1 MRIIKLSM
9 SFIIAVLLML
19 GTIQNVFPSDNLSDV
34 IKNGKTTIT
43 SKIWYQTNDNSKQDQ
58 NIFNKENSIF
68 DTGVMLGYE
77 TNSYYGFA
85 AGVKFYAVDD
95 LGMHNKIACNCIHNT
110 ESGVPGTWLAEA
122 HLSYKIRGTLAKI
135 GRQGIKSPLV
145 NSDGWA
151 IVPNYFEALMINNT
165 DIPATSLT
173 AGYVTQERWL
183 KGKKFEDIGNGIFL
197 LGGANQ
203 SIPNSSLSAW
213 FYHARN
219 FRDGNDVNTVYLDA
233 GTKVFMIGLNAQYM
247 FFTSNSNDLK
257 DTHAYGIK
265 VSWTRKIFEL
275 SGAFTSVNKGSF
287 NAAKFSDHGIKTPIY
302 SATISGDGD
311 IAGGIDTY
319 SYKASAAANV
329 IKGLKLAANY
339 GYYDHGAGFTP
350 SPNTEST
357 SIEFIT
363 TYSGISNVTIFATYV
378 LSDHN
383 GVGAWAGATANDK
396 LSTIRIWTQ
405 YSF

>member
-1 MRIIKLSM
+1 
-9 SFIIAVLLML
+9 V
-19 GTIQNVFPSDNLSDV
+19 
-34 IKNGKTTIT
+34 T
-43 SKIWYQTNDNSKQDQ
+43 SRIWYQTDNNSKQNED
-58 NIFNKENSIF
+58 IFNKHNSIF
-68 DTGVMLGYE
+68 DAGVMLGYE
-77 TNSYYGFA
+77 TSSFYGFGA
-85 AGVKFYAVDD
+85 AVKFYAVDD
-95 LGMHNKIACNCIHNT
+95 LGLHDRIACNCIHNT
-110 ESGVPGTWLAEA
+110 ESGIPGTWLAEA
-122 HLSYKIRGTLAKI
+122 LLSYKIRGTFAKI
-135 GRQGIKSPLV
+135 GRQSIKSPLL
-145 NSDGWA
+145 NSDNWA
-151 IVPNYFEALMINNT
+151 VVPNHFEALMINNT

-173 AGYVTQERWL
+173 AGFVTQENWL
-183 KGKKFEDIGNGIFL
+183 KGKKFENMGDGILL
-197 LGGANQ
+197 LGAANQ
-203 SIPNSSLSAW
+203 SIPNSLLSAW

-233 GTKVFMIGLNAQYM
+233 GTKVFMFGLNAQYM
-247 FFTSNSNDLK
+247 FFSSNSNDLK

-319 SYKASAAANV
+319 SYKASAAVNV
-329 IKGLKLAANY
+329 IKDLKLAANY

-357 SIEFIT
+357 SIELVT
-363 TYSGISNVTIFATYV
+363 TYSGISNVTIFAAYV

-383 GVGAWAGATANDK
+383 GVGAWAGATASDK